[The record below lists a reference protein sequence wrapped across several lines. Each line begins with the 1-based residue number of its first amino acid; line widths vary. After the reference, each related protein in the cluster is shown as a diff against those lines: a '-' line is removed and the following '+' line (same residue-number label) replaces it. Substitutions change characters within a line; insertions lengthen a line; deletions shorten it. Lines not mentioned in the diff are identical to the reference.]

1 MTAWEEPLAA
11 AAARVVLGRI
21 HGVRV
26 LQEQFSA
33 VYGEIAGGGT
43 SGIDLG
49 YRGEPWFEAEMDA
62 SEVEEKYR
70 RRYNETRTRDR
81 QAGFTTEGPHR
92 HDLSLRAAGR
102 VVRHTLSSGQMKMVA
117 AALRLAM
124 LVQVEKERGE
134 RLPVIVDDVD
144 AELDDAAL
152 ARLIGFLGNGRQ
164 LFLSTTNE
172 GVPAPAGSFIRRIWL
187 EDGACVR
194 QEAENA

>member
-1 MTAWEEPLAA
+1 
-11 AAARVVLGRI
+11 VVLGRMY
-21 HGVRV
+21 GVRV
-26 LQEQFSA
+26 LQQQFSA
-33 VYGEIAGGGT
+33 AYREIGGG
-43 SGIDLG
+43 GAPAIDLG

-70 RRYNETRTRDR
+70 QGYNETRTRDR

-117 AALRLAM
+117 AALRLTM

-134 RLPVIVDDVD
+134 RLSVIVDDVD

-172 GVPAPAGSFIRRIWL
+172 RIRAPTGSSVCRIWL